1 MSAPPLQPRT
11 SYSMNSGWSSARTP
25 SPPESPVRSPAR
37 TPGVPWVASLRS
49 QSARGTDR
57 HGQRKL
63 PGVGGV
69 KSARVVQA
77 VRSAVVPLKEE
88 ELEVEKLPR
97 WLFGKPRTPRG
108 RPRSERARR
117 PSPVHAS
124 NSGVSAEG
132 SSDSLQGL
140 SKRDLSVSIQ
150 PKDKGFTL
158 KWTTVTHKKAGKAK
172 RKAYSIDFRPS
183 ARPTIFASAMRRN
196 KFGGSVP
203 LDPLKGEPYVWGR
216 LHGSTLTVHALMITD
231 DGGYEIQVYE
241 RTLTETGLDLT
252 FSRIRDGEQL
262 KLIKGTLKKVK

>member
-1 MSAPPLQPRT
+1 MHTIRAILVFAAIACAAAPAQAQDKPFSAF
-11 SYSMNSGWSSARTP
+11 
-25 SPPESPVRSPAR
+25 
-37 TPGVPWVASLRS
+37 
-49 QSARGTDR
+49 
-57 HGQRKL
+57 
-63 PGVGGV
+63 
-69 KSARVVQA
+69 
-77 VRSAVVPLKEE
+77 
-88 ELEVEKLPR
+88 
-97 WLFGKPRTPRG
+97 FG
-108 RPRSERARR
+108 EY
-117 PSPVHAS
+117 
-124 NSGVSAEG
+124 EG
-132 SSDSLQGL
+132 SSISSTEQGL

-158 KWTTVTHKKAGKAK
+158 KWTTVTYKKAGKAK

-183 ARPTIFASAMRRN
+183 ARPTIFASAMRKN

-231 DGGYEIQVYE
+231 DGGYEVQVYE